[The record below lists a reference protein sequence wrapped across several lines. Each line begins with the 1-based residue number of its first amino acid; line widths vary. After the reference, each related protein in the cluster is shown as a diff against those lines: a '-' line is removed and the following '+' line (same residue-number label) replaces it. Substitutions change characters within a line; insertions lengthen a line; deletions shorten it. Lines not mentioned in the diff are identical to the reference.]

1 MQSTQGKHGEGFSM
15 AAVASAHILDLWFNL
30 IPC

>member
-1 MQSTQGKHGEGFSM
+1 MPNTQGKHGEGFSM
-15 AAVASAHILDLWFNL
+15 AAVAVAHISYLWVDL